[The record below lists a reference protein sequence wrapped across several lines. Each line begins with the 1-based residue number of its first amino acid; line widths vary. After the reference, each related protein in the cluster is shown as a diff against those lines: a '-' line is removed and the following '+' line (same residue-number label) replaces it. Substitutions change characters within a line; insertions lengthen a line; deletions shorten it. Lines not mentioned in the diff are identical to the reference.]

1 MFAMKERL
9 MYADN
14 NDKDAEIERLKIE
27 LMICS
32 QTSNA
37 VERDLRIRLSVADR
51 EIAQLRDRLHDS
63 ESAIRQMRS
72 NFDSIEAERVS
83 RRIEKRACMDSFGR
97 LGTLS
102 FSGNTSAEELHHG
115 HEGESDIGDLEEE
128 ERALARGSEA
138 AGDAMGSSD
147 CESESKESLLL
158 QNPNGLNVSTFI
170 PVAKK
175 RKLSYKSSS
184 DGTIAETK
192 EEHWETMFSL
202 LLQFDAEHKH
212 CNVPQRYKFILS
224 NGSTPCLGRWLQF
237 QRVLQRKN
245 RMRADRLARMQALV
259 DSGKLFWDFNL

>member
-9 MYADN
+9 MYTDTA
-14 NDKDAEIERLKIE
+14 DKDAEIERMKIE
-27 LMICS
+27 LMICT

-37 VERDLRIRLSVADR
+37 VERDLRLRLSLADR

-83 RRIEKRACMDSFGR
+83 RSVDKRTCMDTFSR
-97 LGTLS
+97 LPHALD
-102 FSGNTSAEELHHG
+102 FSGNSSSG
-115 HEGESDIGDLEEE
+115 HEGESEMGDLEEE

-147 CESESKESLLL
+147 CESDSKDSVRL
-158 QNPNGLNVSTFI
+158 QGQNGLNESTFI

-184 DGTIAETK
+184 DGAIAETK

-202 LLQFDAEHKH
+202 LLLFDAEHKH

-237 QRVLQRKN
+237 QRVLQRKS